1 MLKVSRKN
9 GESIIIGDK
18 IKVTIHQNKKEDVI
32 VGIDAPKDMRVL
44 KSEEDLPN
52 LVREPD
58 RDAIWRKVLGEGPIE
73 LQ

>member
-1 MLKVSRKN
+1 MLKVSRKK
-9 GESIIIGDK
+9 GESIIIGEN

-32 VGIDAPKDMRVL
+32 VGIDAPDDMRVL
-44 KSEEDLPN
+44 KSEEYLSN
-52 LVREPD
+52 LASVPD